1 MQTSKVR
8 LVMKRLRDVKP
19 GDLYVGRQNWT
30 NFTKVRRVIGV
41 HESAKKPG
49 KLSLVYD
56 IESGSPYG
64 KVRRWPDF
72 YVIIV
77 KDELREQ
84 RNATSLTC

>member
-1 MQTSKVR
+1 MPTSKVR

-19 GDLYVGRQNWT
+19 GDLYVGRMDWQ
-30 NFTKVRRVIGV
+30 NFTKVRKVIDV
-41 HESAKKPG
+41 RPSAKRPG

-56 IESGSPYG
+56 IESHNNYG

-72 YVIIV
+72 YVIVV

-84 RNATSLTC
+84 RDAEQ